1 MTLALTVAADPFR
14 ISEALSADLPLAA
27 NVWVTI
33 STDGTISIMSP
44 AAEMGQGSFTTL
56 PIIVAEEMDADWSK
70 VRPVRPT
77 SFVDKKL
84 GNPAYGGN
92 FQTSASA
99 SVNGY
104 FKGLRIA
111 GAQARRVLLDA
122 ASQKWGVPIGELST
136 EPSVVVHKA
145 SGRRM
150 SYGEIASFATVPAEL
165 PVISDGDLKTPAD
178 FRYIGKDVAR
188 VELPLKVTGQAQYG
202 IDVQVPGMV
211 YAAVLQCPY
220 PGGGPDQVDDLVA
233 RNAGIT
239 GIVRLP
245 TGVAVIGTTVESTQA
260 AKALFE
266 SYLD

>member
-1 MTLALTVAADPFR
+1 MGIRNRSVDRRDFLKQLRRLDTCPYVCGRSVSHQRSTFGR
-14 ISEALSADLPLAA
+14 LPLAA

-56 PIIVAEEMDADWSK
+56 PIIVADEMDADWSK
-70 VRPVRPT
+70 VRPIRPT

-165 PVISDGDLKTPAD
+165 PVISDEISRRRLTSATS
-178 FRYIGKDVAR
+178 AR
-188 VELPLKVTGQAQYG
+188 MSRAWSYPSRSQVKRSTELMCRCRAWSMPRCCS
-202 IDVQVPGMV
+202 VPTLE
-211 YAAVLQCPY
+211 AVPI
-220 PGGGPDQVDDLVA
+220 
-233 RNAGIT
+233 RWTI
-239 GIVRLP
+239 RLP
-245 TGVAVIGTTVESTQA
+245 AMETSPGSCGFQR
-260 AKALFE
+260 ALP
-266 SYLD
+266 